1 MIRQEKWEMAI
12 RIITSNLKQRKF
24 QQRIEMIFDIIS
36 KTMKVSIIY
45 ILSNVAIDQSFQSA
59 LELNF

>member
-1 MIRQEKWEMAI
+1 MAI